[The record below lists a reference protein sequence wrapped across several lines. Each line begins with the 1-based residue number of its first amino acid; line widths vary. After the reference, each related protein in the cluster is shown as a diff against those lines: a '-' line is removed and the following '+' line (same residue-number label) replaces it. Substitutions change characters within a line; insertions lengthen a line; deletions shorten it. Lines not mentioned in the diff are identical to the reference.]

1 MNNKIILLFLLIFQ
15 LCFSQSNPL
24 WKGYFSYNEI
34 KDLTQS
40 SSRFFAASENAV
52 FSKQLENSEIKTLNT
67 IDGLSSQTIS
77 AIYYSATANKTL
89 IGYENGLLVVVDE
102 KTENIV
108 PIVAII
114 EKQIAPNIKKINHFE
129 EFDGIIYVS
138 CDFGIVQFDAN
149 TLQFGDTYFIG
160 ATKPEI
166 IVRQTAI
173 WNGFIFAATDEGLK
187 KAVVSN
193 PNLIDVNQ
201 WIIADTG
208 VFDGVVGFGK
218 SLFAAKANTTILKS
232 SNGNTFTNFGATS
245 ISNVVDIRAT
255 TDFLAITTPNMVL
268 VFDAQLALKKQIY
281 NYQIPF
287 QNTRFSCTTVLDNA
301 IYIGTKENGVLST
314 NFDAFA
320 TFELNSPSGPSS
332 NNMFSINA
340 NSSNIWAVYGG
351 YSEFYVPKY
360 NAKGF
365 SKYNSEAGWIN
376 FPASIADAAVDLVRI
391 AVDPSNEN
399 NIFIS
404 SYHSGLLR
412 FENDLFK
419 NHYDHTNS
427 GLEALAFLSD
437 PNYKS
442 VRVEESVFDK
452 NGKLWMTNSNI
463 KNGLKSLSPSGQW
476 QSFNLESVIS
486 KIDNSSIGKLTIDKN
501 STKWIATLNDGLI
514 GFNENNNLLKKIS
527 SGSDSNSLPTTAV
540 QAIAI
545 DNRNQIWIGTRL
557 GLRIISSVDSF
568 LDSAPLVA
576 NPIIIDDN
584 GIGQELMYN
593 QFITDIVV
601 DGANN
606 KWIGT
611 LGAGV
616 FLFSSN
622 GQETL
627 QHFTN
632 ENSPLPSN
640 NLNDIDINTTTG
652 EVFFA
657 TDKGLVSYKGTAIKA
672 SENLENV
679 LIYPNPVRPNFDGTV
694 KITGLLNK
702 ANIKITDLE
711 GNLVFEKIAE
721 GGSIEWDTTAF
732 GKYKVASGV
741 YMIFIAAQ
749 DGIETKIKKIM
760 IVR

>member
-1 MNNKIILLFLLIFQ
+1 MTKKFFLLLLLIFQ
-15 LCFSQSNPL
+15 LGFAQNNPL

-34 KDLTQS
+34 KDLTQATN
-40 SSRFFAASENAV
+40 RFFAASENAV
-52 FSKQLENSEIKTLNT
+52 FSKQLQTSEIKTLNT

-77 AIYYSATANKTL
+77 AIYYSAVSNKTL

-102 KTENIV
+102 KTGKIH

-129 EFDGIIYVS
+129 EFEDVIYVS

-187 KAVVSN
+187 KAAVSN

-218 SLFAAKANTTILKS
+218 ALFAAKANATILKS
-232 SNGNTFTNFGATS
+232 TNGNTFANFGATS

-255 TDFLAITTPNMVL
+255 TAFLVITTPNSVL
-268 VFDAQLALKKQIY
+268 VFDAQLAPKKQIY
-281 NYQIPF
+281 NSQIPI
-287 QNTRFSCTTVLDNA
+287 QNSSFSCATVLENT
-301 IYIGTKENGVLST
+301 IYIGTRENGVIST

-340 NSSNIWAVYGG
+340 NTTNVWAVYGG

-360 NAKGF
+360 SAKGF

-376 FPASIADAAVDLVRI
+376 FPASIADGALDLVRI
-391 AVDPSNEN
+391 AVDPSNDS
-399 NIFIS
+399 NIYIS

-427 GLEALAFLSD
+427 GLEALDFLAD
-437 PNYKS
+437 PSYKS
-442 VRVEESVFDK
+442 VRIEQSAFDK

-463 KNGLKSLSPSGQW
+463 KNGLKSLSPTGQW
-476 QSFNLESVIS
+476 QSVNLETMIS

-568 LDSAPLVA
+568 LDSTPLVA

-616 FLFSSN
+616 FLFSPN

-640 NLNDIDINTTTG
+640 NLNDIDINATTG

-679 LIYPNPVRPNFDGTV
+679 VIYPNPVRPDFEGTV

-741 YMIFIAAQ
+741 YMVFIAAQ
-749 DGIETKIKKIM
+749 DGVETKVKKIM

>member
-1 MNNKIILLFLLIFQ
+1 MNKKILVLLLLIFQ
-15 LCFSQSNPL
+15 MGFAQNNAL
-24 WKGYFSYNEI
+24 WKGYFSYYGI
-34 KDLTQS
+34 KDMSQS
-40 SSRFFAASENAV
+40 ANQFFAASENAV
-52 FSKQLENSEIKTLNT
+52 FSKQLQSSEIKTLNT
-67 IDGLSSQTIS
+67 IDGLSSNTIS
-77 AIYYSATANKTL
+77 AIYYSASTNKTL
-89 IGYENGLLVVVDE
+89 IGYENGLLVVVDQ
-102 KTENIV
+102 KTTEIH

-129 EFDGIIYVS
+129 EFGGKIYLS
-138 CDFGIVQFDAN
+138 CDFGIAQFDAN
-149 TLQFGDTYFIG
+149 TLEFGDTYFIG
-160 ATKPEI
+160 ANKPEI
-166 IVRQTAI
+166 VVQQTAI
-173 WNGFIFAATDEGLK
+173 WKGFIYAATAEGLK
-187 KAVVSN
+187 KAAITN

-201 WIIADTG
+201 WTIAINDS
-208 VFDGVVGFGK
+208 FDGVVGFGNA
-218 SLFAAKANTTILKS
+218 LFAAKTNATVLKS
-232 SNGNTFTNFGATS
+232 TNGTIFSNFGNNV

-255 TDFLAITTPNMVL
+255 TTFLIVTTPASVL
-268 VFDAQLALKKQIY
+268 VFDTQLALKKQIY
-281 NYQIPF
+281 SYQIPF
-287 QNTRFSCTTVLDNA
+287 LNSVFSCATVLDDNL
-301 IYIGTKENGVLST
+301 YLGTTENGVVST

-320 TFELNSPSGPSS
+320 SFELISPSGPSS

-340 NSSNIWAVYGG
+340 NSSNLWAVYGG
-351 YSEFYVPKY
+351 YATFYQPRF

-365 SKYNSEAGWIN
+365 SKYNAQSGWTN
-376 FPASIADAAVDLVRI
+376 FPASIADGALDLVRTT
-391 AVDPSNEN
+391 VDPKNDS

-404 SYHSGLLR
+404 SYQSGLLK
-412 FENDLFK
+412 FENDVLK

-427 GLEALAFLSD
+427 GLESLLLPAY
-437 PNYKS
+437 PNFRS
-442 VRVEESVFDK
+442 VMIEETAFDK
-452 NGKLWMTNSNI
+452 NGKLWMTNSNVI
-463 KNGLKSLSPSGQW
+463 NGLKSLSPSGQW
-476 QSFNLESVIS
+476 QSINMSSVIS
-486 KIDNSSIGKLTIDKN
+486 KLENSSLGKITIDKN
-501 STKWIATLNDGLI
+501 DTKWIASLNDGLI

-576 NPIIIDDN
+576 TPIIIDDN

-611 LGAGV
+611 FGAGV
-616 FLFSSN
+616 FLVSTN

-627 QHFTN
+627 QHFTS

-640 NLNDIDINTTTG
+640 NLNDIDINPTTG

-657 TDKGLVSYKGTAIKA
+657 TDKGLVSFKGTAIKA

-679 LIYPNPVRPNFDGTV
+679 VIYPNPIRPEFEGTV

-741 YMIFIAAQ
+741 YMVFIAAQ
-749 DGIETKIKKIM
+749 DGVETKVKKIM